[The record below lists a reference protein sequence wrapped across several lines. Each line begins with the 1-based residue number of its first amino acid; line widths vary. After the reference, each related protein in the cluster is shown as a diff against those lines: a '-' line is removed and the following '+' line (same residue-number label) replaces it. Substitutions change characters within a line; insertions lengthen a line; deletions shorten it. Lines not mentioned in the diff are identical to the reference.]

1 LLCCFERR
9 EGRGVSVSGREGRGV
24 GGREGRGVSG
34 REERERNMR
43 EPRLE
48 RLRMV
53 GEGVEK
59 NGVKA
64 RVDAAWY

>member
-9 EGRGVSVSGREGRGV
+9 EGRGVSVS
-24 GGREGRGVSG
+24 GREGRGVSG

>member
-1 LLCCFERR
+1 V
-9 EGRGVSVSGREGRGV
+9 GRGVSGREGRGV
-24 GGREGRGVSG
+24 RAGKAADQ
-34 REERERNMR
+34 
-43 EPRLE
+43 
-48 RLRMV
+48 MV